1 VKVPAI
7 GDIYQ
12 YTFVQICQGQTLET
26 VIHMR
31 AVVVAPT
38 DAQLKLSAENWL
50 LSQRAIQSTS
60 VTYPQV
66 IIKRMTP
73 VPFDEIRYIP
83 TGSVAGVVNETPANN
98 TLAIVFTK
106 RTGVAGTTHR
116 GRMYIGG
123 FPTTWGQNKLENPTG
138 LTAVGTFAG
147 ELLAKFQEGGTDNS
161 VVAGVYSR
169 AIGGSTP
176 MTLAGWQP
184 ITRWDPQLIYG
195 NQRRRRLGV
204 GI

>member
-1 VKVPAI
+1 MPAI

-12 YTFVQICQGQTLET
+12 YTFISVITGIVMEN

-31 AVVVAPT
+31 AVVAAPT

-50 LSQRAIQSTS
+50 LSQKNVQCTGVS
-60 VTYPQV
+60 YPQV

-73 VPFDEIRYIP
+73 IPFDEILYTP
-83 TGSVAGVVNETPANN
+83 SSTTSGSQSADAANSQ
-98 TLAIVFTK
+98 LALVFTK
-106 RTGVAGTTHR
+106 RTGVAGTSHR

-123 FPTTWGQNKLENPTG
+123 FPVSWGINHITSSAGATNM
-138 LTAVGTFAG
+138 GTLAG
-147 ELLAKFQEGGTDNS
+147 ELLAKFQEGGTDGS
-161 VVAGVYSR
+161 VVAGLYSR
-169 AIGGSTP
+169 SIGGDHP

-184 ITRWDPQLIYG
+184 ITRWDPQLIIG
-195 NQRRRRLGV
+195 AQRRRREGV

>member
-1 VKVPAI
+1 MPAI

-12 YTFVQICQGQTLET
+12 YTFVQQLLGITMET

-31 AVVVAPT
+31 AVVAAPT

-50 LSQRAIQSTS
+50 LSQRNLQTTT
-60 VTYPQV
+60 VTYPLV

-73 VPFDEIRYIP
+73 IPFDELRYIP
-83 TGSVAGVVNETPANN
+83 VSTIAGVVNTTATNSQ
-98 TLAIVFTK
+98 LAIVFTK
-106 RTGVAGTTHR
+106 RTGVAGTSHR

-123 FPTTWGQNKLENPTG
+123 FPVGWGDNHLTNPTG

-147 ELLAKFQEGGTDNS
+147 ELLAKFQEGGTDGS

-169 AIGGSTP
+169 EIGGSAP

-184 ITRWDPQLIYG
+184 ITRWDPQLIFG
-195 NQRRRRLGV
+195 VQRRRREGV